1 MKRWSQ
7 WEVTYLFDHAGD
19 GLEAVAAALGR
30 TEASVRNTASR
41 YGVSLMQSHVCPK
54 CGCVTH
60 SPLNP
65 RRGWCRVCSLELNR
79 DRAKRRDERA
89 RAELADEERRY
100 ADVWRER
107 QGYYSS
113 THRVTRNYARCVKG
127 ERRTGT
133 RRIARAKRSRKTEK
147 PRVWGIFGAQ
157 LKSKPS
163 QNKSRSE
170 VYSL

>member
-79 DRAKRRDERA
+79 DRAKRRDERV

-113 THRVTRNYARCVKG
+113 THRVNKK
-127 ERRTGT
+127 
-133 RRIARAKRSRKTEK
+133 IRALREGREANGNPQDS
-147 PRVWGIFGAQ
+147 
-157 LKSKPS
+157 
-163 QNKSRSE
+163 
-170 VYSL
+170 